1 VVVIAFISRLALV
14 ICVCIALTSCETIK
28 VPEPTSGSRADG
40 TVKLSY
46 EVHQFEKPIVQW
58 DAAQAA
64 AEQRCKAWGYQ
75 SAEKFGGQE
84 NHCNAF
90 DGYGSCVDTFVT
102 VQYQCTGAPSKS

>member
-1 VVVIAFISRLALV
+1 VVVVIAFISRSFV

-46 EVHQFEKPIVQW
+46 EVQQFEKPIVQW

-84 NHCNAF
+84 THCNAF
-90 DGYGSCVDTFVT
+90 NGNGGCVDTFVT
-102 VQYQCTGAPSKS
+102 VQYQCTGTSPKS